1 MSFQLPPAVDHCH
14 VPCAVAALP
23 VMAMPANALGVE
35 PPVTL
40 SSASEKWVPNAAEI
54 KVPAGLVVS
63 SSIAASDAVLPLT
76 AFGASFTGL
85 MVSLS
90 ATVPPLYGLVPPKP
104 LTSAGSPLTIAP
116 WESSTTRTVRAG
128 VVPLKLVAGRKRTK
142 AFGSS
147 SSACVSLTAGSTL
160 VQVVPSVDHCHVP
173 SAAVAALA
181 VPATP
186 AKLLA
191 AEPPATWSA
200 ASEKCGWNR
209 VATVVA
215 GGLVACL
222 SVGGS
227 VSVAPTT
234 VGASF
239 TAVTL
244 IAKLSLSVSPGLRTA
259 GGTPGPVWPWS
270 STTTDS

>member
-1 MSFQLPPAVDHCH
+1 
-14 VPCAVAALP
+14 
-23 VMAMPANALGVE
+23 
-35 PPVTL
+35 
-40 SSASEKWVPNAAEI
+40 
-54 KVPAGLVVS
+54 
-63 SSIAASDAVLPLT
+63 SIAASDAVLPLT
-76 AFGASFTGL
+76 TFGASFTGL

-90 ATVPPLYGLVPPKP
+90 ATVPALYGLVPPKP

-147 SSACVSLTAGSTL
+147 SSAWVPLTAGSTL

-181 VPATP
+181 VTATP

-209 VATVVA
+209 LATVLP
-215 GGLVACL
+215 GGLVA
-222 SVGGS
+222 SSSIAAS

-239 TAVTL
+239 TAVAL
-244 IAKLSLSVSPGLRTA
+244 IAQLSLSASPWLKTA
-259 GGTPGPVWPWS
+259 GGTPGAGRPGAAK
-270 STTTDS
+270 TADGRAL